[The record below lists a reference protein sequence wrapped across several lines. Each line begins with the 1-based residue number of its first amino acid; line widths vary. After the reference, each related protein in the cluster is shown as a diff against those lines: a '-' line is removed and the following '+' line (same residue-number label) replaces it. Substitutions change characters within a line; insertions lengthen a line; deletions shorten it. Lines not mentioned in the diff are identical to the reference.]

1 MGYVLGR
8 SRRRAFI
15 SRVMGVL
22 LADLITAIV
31 VWAGGVSQ
39 PLTLGGAG
47 IFDTAVISG
56 IIAVLLAEIIG
67 ETLERAARANG
78 VAPNPAR
85 VHMPRKERDK

>member
-1 MGYVLGR
+1 MKDFLRHNG
-8 SRRRAFI
+8 I
-15 SRVMGVL
+15 
-22 LADLITAIV
+22 LI
-31 VWAGGVSQ
+31 
-39 PLTLGGAG
+39 L
-47 IFDTAVISG
+47 

>member
-1 MGYVLGR
+1 MPQMSVW
-8 SRRRAFI
+8 
-15 SRVMGVL
+15 M
-22 LADLITAIV
+22 IV
-31 VWAGGVSQ
+31 AS
-39 PLTLGGAG
+39 
-47 IFDTAVISG
+47 